1 MNYQRK
7 YLKYKLKYLN
17 IKKLFKRGGGE
28 PGEDNFIINNEL
40 QKLKELESRADFEQD
55 QKIVNII
62 QNEGLYTDV
71 PQNTK
76 LNPTLPDKPAG
87 SGLSDVDVDLTILGN
102 SIVRGPNMVRED
114 LI

>member
-17 IKKLFKRGGGE
+17 IKKLIKRGGGDE
-28 PGEDNFIINNEL
+28 TENNFIINNEL
-40 QKLKELESRADFEQD
+40 DRLKELESRADFEQD

-62 QNEGLYTDV
+62 QNEGLYIDV

-76 LNPTLPDKPAG
+76 INPTLPEKAAG
-87 SGLSDVDVDLTILGN
+87 SGFSDVDIDLTILGN
-102 SIVRGPNMVRED
+102 SLVHGPNIVHEH
-114 LI
+114 I